1 MGNDLRH
8 RPDHLTHITFLKVK
22 WRLTVQAMA
31 ISRACAVWFRPTQ
44 QIPTHREEV
53 RSPRHRQ
60 GRHRVRFNHIAQ
72 IRLLHLVSLLG
83 RNYADKHAIVSSLCT
98 NG

>member
-22 WRLTVQAMA
+22 WRLTVQAIA
-31 ISRACAVWFRPTQ
+31 ISRACAVWCRPTQ
-44 QIPTHREEV
+44 QIRRTEKRPHRL
-53 RSPRHRQ
+53 

-83 RNYADKHAIVSSLCT
+83 RDYADNHAIVSSLCT